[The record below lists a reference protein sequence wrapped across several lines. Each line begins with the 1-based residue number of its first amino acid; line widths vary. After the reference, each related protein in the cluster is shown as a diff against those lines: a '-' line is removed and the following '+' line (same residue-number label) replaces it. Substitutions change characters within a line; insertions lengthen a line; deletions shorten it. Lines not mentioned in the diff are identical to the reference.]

1 MIGYLDEKFQVYN
14 VLSPDKPVAGEDMKL
29 LNQGGITPKVVLND
43 RIIILLD
50 EDHKLV
56 FYDVMRQK
64 FIAKC

>member
-1 MIGYLDEKFQVYN
+1 M
-14 VLSPDKPVAGEDMKL
+14 LSPEQPVVSKDMTLK
-29 LNQGGITPKVVLND
+29 NEEGITPKVVLND